1 MHLPLALLVALQT
14 PAATPESGRQPDS
27 TLLRVIAIADLH
39 GALAPRSWPW
49 SNGRAVGGVAALK
62 VWVDGLARECGC
74 PSIRLDAGDEMQGTA
89 ISNFSYGRASIEALN
104 AIGLD
109 AAAIGN
115 HEFDWSVDTLR
126 ARMKDAH
133 YPFVSANITDSTGTA
148 RPEWAE
154 PWTLVQRNGV
164 KVAVIGLTTTSTPT
178 TTAPRNVSGLAFGDG
193 AIAIKRELRRAR
205 GAADFVVVLAH
216 EGAICDSGACH
227 GAILAVARGL
237 DSASVD
243 LIVAGHTHRV
253 VSTVV
258 NGIPVVEAGS
268 SGGAVGVVDFV
279 RAGSRGREVR
289 VRIDTP
295 YVDRVT
301 PDPALTA
308 LVARF
313 QRAVDSVTSRP
324 VGVLRYALRRE
335 GGEYGLGRLLADAY
349 RNIARADVGLVNNG
363 GIRTELPAGVVTYGD
378 LFAVTP
384 FQNRLVRVAV
394 PGRVL
399 RDALEHALAG
409 DRPDAHVS
417 GLEVWYDP
425 RRPAGRR
432 VQKVKLQDGRD
443 LDAGATYTLA
453 VADFVADGGSGFA
466 MLKPWPRTD
475 TGLVDL
481 DALIDY
487 LHVLHQPVDAPAEPR
502 LHAAGRA
509 P

>member
-1 MHLPLALLVALQT
+1 MPLPFALLLAFQT
-14 PAATPESGRQPDS
+14 TAPAPQSAHAVTAVPTGSEADS
-27 TLLRVIAIADLH
+27 TLRRVVAIADFH
-39 GALAPRSWPW
+39 GGLAPRAWPW
-49 SNGRAVGGVAALK
+49 SNGRAVGGAAALK
-62 VWVDGLARECGC
+62 VWVDSVAGGGRCARL
-74 PSIRLDAGDEMQGTA
+74 RVDAGDEMQGTP

-104 AIGLD
+104 AFGLD

-115 HEFDWSVDTLR
+115 HEFDWSVDTLQ
-126 ARMKDAH
+126 ARMKDAR

-178 TTAPRNVSGLAFGDG
+178 TPAPRNVRGLAFGDG
-193 AIAIKRELRRAR
+193 AIAIQRELRCAR

-216 EGAICDSGACH
+216 EGAVCDSGACR
-227 GAILAVARGL
+227 GAILDVARGL

-279 RAGSRGREVR
+279 RAGSRGREGR

-295 YVDRVT
+295 YVDRVP

-308 LVARF
+308 RVARF

-324 VGVLRYALRRE
+324 VGALRYALRRE

-349 RNIARADVGLVNNG
+349 RNIVRADVGLVNNG
-363 GIRTELPAGVVTYGD
+363 GIRTELPAGGGAYGG
-378 LFAVTP
+378 LFAATP
-384 FQNRLVRVAV
+384 VHKLLVPLAA
-394 PGRVL
+394 PG
-399 RDALEHALAG
+399 
-409 DRPDAHVS
+409 P
-417 GLEVWYDP
+417 GL
-425 RRPAGRR
+425 G
-432 VQKVKLQDGRD
+432 
-443 LDAGATYTLA
+443 
-453 VADFVADGGSGFA
+453 
-466 MLKPWPRTD
+466 
-475 TGLVDL
+475 
-481 DALIDY
+481 
-487 LHVLHQPVDAPAEPR
+487 
-502 LHAAGRA
+502 
-509 P
+509 

>member
-1 MHLPLALLVALQT
+1 MYLPLALLVALQT
-14 PAATPESGRQPDS
+14 PAATPESGHQPDS

-115 HEFDWSVDTLR
+115 HEFDWSVDTLQ

-154 PWTLVQRNGV
+154 PWILIQRNGV

-178 TTAPRNVSGLAFGDG
+178 TTAPRNVRGLAFGDG
-193 AIAIKRELRRAR
+193 ATAVRRELRRAR

-216 EGAICDSGACH
+216 EGAICDAGACR
-227 GAILAVARGL
+227 GAILDVARSL

-253 VSTVV
+253 VNTIV

-268 SGGAVGVVDFV
+268 SGDAVAVVDFV
-279 RAGSRGREVR
+279 RVGNRRDVR
-289 VRIDTP
+289 ARIDTP

-308 LVARF
+308 LVARY
-313 QRAVDSVTSRP
+313 QRAVDGVTSRQ
-324 VGVLRYALRRE
+324 VATLRYVLRRE

-349 RNIARADVGLVNNG
+349 RNIARAERG
-363 GIRTELPAGVVTYGD
+363 P
-378 LFAVTP
+378 P
-384 FQNRLVRVAV
+384 
-394 PGRVL
+394 
-399 RDALEHALAG
+399 
-409 DRPDAHVS
+409 S
-417 GLEVWYDP
+417 P
-425 RRPAGRR
+425 R
-432 VQKVKLQDGRD
+432 
-443 LDAGATYTLA
+443 AGAA
-453 VADFVADGGSGFA
+453 CVAEGGPGFA
-466 MLKPWPRTD
+466 MLKPVPRTD
-475 TGLVDL
+475 PGLVAL
-481 DALIDY
+481 DAFIAYPRILR
-487 LHVLHQPVDAPAEPR
+487 QPVDAPADPR
-502 LHAAGRA
+502 FHAAGGR
-509 P
+509 